1 MYSYG
6 SDSQEKSDLKS
17 NVSLKSD
24 RYRDCGSGSGDP
36 MFGCSDEIQIQLLLQ
51 PILEVRFQKPGPTA
65 YPDPQPDGNN
75 QCLWKHNRVY
85 MTH

>member
-6 SDSQEKSDLKS
+6 SDSQEKSGLDILSFFKF
-17 NVSLKSD
+17 NRYSD
-24 RYRDCGSGSGDP
+24 FGSGSGDP